1 MPKMGQSRDKP
12 PARLRSPPP
21 RQLQRRS
28 RLYYLAA
35 EGKITFK
42 RCGKRTVVLV
52 EDLKKLLKELPDAKI
67 PEQRGYRKRTAP
79 PLAPPA

>member
-1 MPKMGQSRDKP
+1 MPPNAGPRSMSGHPQ
-12 PARLRSPPP
+12 ARSFR
-21 RQLQRRS
+21 
-28 RLYYLAA
+28 A
-35 EGKITFK
+35 EIMTFK